1 MRIIGQAWDWQEGS
15 PRPRESYRARGF
27 TLLELMVVLLILAL
41 LATIAAPQVMKHL
54 AKAKAE
60 TAKIQVD
67 ALTASVNYFQLDT
80 GRYPTDQEG
89 LEALIE
95 RPANEVKWDGPYVQK
110 RDSLTDPWG
119 RPYLYKQPG
128 QHRDV
133 DIFTLGA
140 DGKEGGEGDARDIG
154 NW

>member
-1 MRIIGQAWDWQEGS
+1 V
-15 PRPRESYRARGF
+15 PRAAAGF
-27 TLLELMVVLLILAL
+27 TLLELMVVLLILSL

-60 TAKIQVD
+60 TARIQVD
-67 ALTASVNYFQLDT
+67 ALAASINYFQLDT
-80 GRYPTDQEG
+80 GRYPTEQEG
-89 LEALIE
+89 LKALTE
-95 RPANEVKWDGPYVQK
+95 RPATEARWDGPYVQK
-110 RDSLTDPWG
+110 QDSLIDPWG

-128 QHRDV
+128 LHREFDV
-133 DIFTLGA
+133 YTLGA